1 MKIKESTK
9 QKAKSRFY
17 EKTNGF
23 EMLTDFIGWDEPILI
38 RCNECGHTFE
48 RKYQIIRY
56 KNGLSCPK
64 CRHEATEAKRL
75 TSEREARE
83 ARNKQFAIDEEER
96 RRKVVAERCKGFSY
110 VGNYTGS
117 EGTADIQCNTCGAI
131 LTRSWITIRH
141 IGGKSANVRCDN
153 CERIA
158 REQRQ
163 REREREREAERI
175 RVNVRE
181 QFVRDA
187 RKLKRQT
194 QVTMRKCSEC
204 ESLFFTANAYQKFC
218 SLECQQRSMNRKS
231 KDKRLRKIKERYIDS
246 NITWQKLYEKE
257 HGICYLCG
265 KPVDINDYE
274 YRGETFIAGNNY
286 PSIDHVVALSKG
298 GTHSWDNVRLA
309 HRLCNSL
316 KH

>member
-1 MKIKESTK
+1 MTREEKAARNAIIAERRRANVSMNDIAVEFGLTLGAVSSVCRSLGLGGKRSTK
-9 QKAKSRFY
+9 VATYHPRTLTQ
-17 EKTNGF
+17 EK
-23 EMLTDFIGWDEPILI
+23 LD
-38 RCNECGHTFE
+38 
-48 RKYQIIRY
+48 
-56 KNGLSCPK
+56 
-64 CRHEATEAKRL
+64 A
-75 TSEREARE
+75 
-83 ARNKQFAIDEEER
+83 EEER

-158 REQRQ
+158 REQRKQ
-163 REREREREAERI
+163 EREAERV

-194 QVTMRKCSEC
+194 QVAMRKCSEC
-204 ESLFFTANAYQKFC
+204 ESLFFTANAHQKFC
-218 SLECQQRSMNRKS
+218 SLECQQRSINRKS
-231 KDKRLRKIKERYIDS
+231 KDKRLQKIKERYIDS
-246 NITWQKLYEKE
+246 DITWQKLYEKE

>member
-1 MKIKESTK
+1 MTREEKAARNAIIAERRRANVSMNDIAAEFGLTQAAVSSICRSLGLGGKRSTK
-9 QKAKSRFY
+9 VATYHPR
-17 EKTNGF
+17 T
-23 EMLTDFIGWDEPILI
+23 LTQEELD
-38 RCNECGHTFE
+38 
-48 RKYQIIRY
+48 
-56 KNGLSCPK
+56 
-64 CRHEATEAKRL
+64 A
-75 TSEREARE
+75 
-83 ARNKQFAIDEEER
+83 EEER

-131 LTRSWITIRH
+131 LTRSWITIKHAGGRH
-141 IGGKSANVRCDN
+141 TNVRCDN

-158 REQRQ
+158 REQR
-163 REREREREAERI
+163 EREREAERV

-194 QVTMRKCSEC
+194 QVAMRKCSEC
-204 ESLFFTANAYQKFC
+204 ESLFFTANSHQKFC
-218 SLECQQRSMNRKS
+218 SLECQQRSINRKS
-231 KDKRLRKIKERYIDS
+231 KDKRLHKIKERYIDS

>member
-1 MKIKESTK
+1 MTREEKAARNAIIAERRRANVSMNDIAAEFGLTQGAVSSICRSLGLCGKRSTK
-9 QKAKSRFY
+9 VATYHPRTLTK
-17 EKTNGF
+17 EK
-23 EMLTDFIGWDEPILI
+23 LD
-38 RCNECGHTFE
+38 
-48 RKYQIIRY
+48 
-56 KNGLSCPK
+56 
-64 CRHEATEAKRL
+64 A
-75 TSEREARE
+75 
-83 ARNKQFAIDEEER
+83 EEER
-96 RRKVVAERCKGFSY
+96 RRKVVADRCKGFSY

-163 REREREREAERI
+163 RERQREEAERI

-194 QVTMRKCSEC
+194 QVAMRKCSEC

-231 KDKRLRKIKERYIDS
+231 KDKRLHKIKERYIDS